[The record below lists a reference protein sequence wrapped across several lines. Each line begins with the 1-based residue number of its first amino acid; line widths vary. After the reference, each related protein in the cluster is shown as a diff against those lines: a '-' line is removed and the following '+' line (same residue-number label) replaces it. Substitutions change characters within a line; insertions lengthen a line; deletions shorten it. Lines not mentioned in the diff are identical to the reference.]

1 MLSITALRRWIFW
14 IGLIA
19 FVAWDYTASAP
30 VNLRLEQP
38 IFAAGSDVAWA
49 AATWQVRTLAS

>member
-30 VNLRLEQP
+30 VNLRLEP
-38 IFAAGSDVAWA
+38 PMITAGSGQAVSGGHCAMPK
-49 AATWQVRTLAS
+49 